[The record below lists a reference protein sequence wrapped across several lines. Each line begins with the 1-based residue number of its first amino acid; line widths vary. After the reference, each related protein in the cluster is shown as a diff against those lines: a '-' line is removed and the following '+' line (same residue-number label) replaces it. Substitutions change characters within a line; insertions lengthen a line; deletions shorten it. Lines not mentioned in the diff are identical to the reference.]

1 MTHNKNILLA
11 LLSLLLAGALS
22 NPTLAAS
29 KKKIIKPVASAPT
42 PVAQPLEDKPL
53 PIEEPVVP
61 HVVNPCSHFAECLSS
76 ILRNAGQLDQSHT
89 YEALHK
95 IENFPTVPLKGSFIK
110 DQPGTV
116 SEEIA
121 KGNLAAAM
129 VLLRN
134 QRLSVP
140 ENMNFYSELGRLE
153 MQTGDTV
160 QAEQDL
166 ELALQR
172 YASNGLKWRELAA
185 AYLANG
191 KQQQAAQA
199 LFYGYIFQRTKDV
212 LADYQASQNQ
222 AAFVQ
227 ALQLINEYEE
237 QLTVAFKNAS
247 SEEIKQQA
255 SKSPIPFG
263 ELKRAGFRCDKPG
276 YPRSAQ
282 RAGQEGSNV
291 IGLLLD
297 RNGTVIYVWLHKS
310 ADSRELDRAA
320 LAWGRVCYGPDIS
333 QYGNFKTRVIA
344 AFPMVWKLE

>member
-1 MTHNKNILLA
+1 MTHTKNIVLA

-22 NPTLAAS
+22 NSTQAAS
-29 KKKIIKPVASAPT
+29 KKKIIKPVSAPT
-42 PVAQPLEDKPL
+42 PLVQPTEDKPL
-53 PIEEPVVP
+53 TMEEPVVP
-61 HVVNPCSHFAECLSS
+61 HVVNPCSQFAECLNS

-95 IENFPTVPLKGSFIK
+95 IENFPILPLNGSFIR
-110 DQPGTV
+110 DQPGKV

-140 ENMNFYSELGRLE
+140 GNMSFYSELGRLE
-153 MQTGDTV
+153 MQIGDTV

-172 YASNGLKWRELAA
+172 YPLIGLKWRELAA

-199 LFYGYIFQRTKDV
+199 LFYGYIFQRTTNV
-212 LADYQASQNQ
+212 LADYQARQNQ

-227 ALQLINEYEE
+227 ALQLINDYEE
-237 QLTVAFKNAS
+237 QLNAALKNAS
-247 SEEIKQQA
+247 SEEVKPRLQ
-255 SKSPIPFG
+255 FG
-263 ELKRAGFRCDKPG
+263 TLNRAGLRCDQAE
-276 YPRSAQ
+276 YPRSAM
-282 RAGQEGSNV
+282 RTRDEGTNT

-297 RNGTVIYVWLHKS
+297 PNGTVIYAWLDKS
-310 ADSRELDRAA
+310 AGSRELDRVA
-320 LAWGRVCYGPDIS
+320 LAWAAACYGKNMH
-333 QYGNFKTRVIA
+333 QYGNLKSRLLTKFQMT
-344 AFPMVWKLE
+344 WKLH